1 MYVGKIDN
9 YSTKPKYDAK
19 NKNVTF
25 GTNYK
30 GFPDWINASIN
41 ETCNLKCH
49 YCPNSF
55 LPKPVKEH
63 LFPMDLY
70 KKLLSCLQQ
79 LDYNGIFCFHRYN
92 EPLLTRKAEEYIEF
106 ANKYIPEAETRL
118 YTNGMFLTK
127 ERLESIKSAGGLKT
141 IIVTEHTPLKS
152 FIERIST
159 LDESL
164 LGNIFVR
171 RAQDMHL
178 VNRGGLMEGQRELK
192 TKDLPCGMP
201 ARNLVFDS
209 YGNAIF
215 CPDDY
220 YGSIIVG
227 DLKKQ
232 TPIEI
237 VESKEFQSVSQALLR
252 GERSRFPVCANC
264 NRENSVK
271 ESDKI
276 PAIEFIKA
284 NNNG

>member
-1 MYVGKIDN
+1 MYIRKINN
-9 YSTKPKYDAK
+9 YSTKPKYVA
-19 NKNVTF
+19 NYKNVTF

-30 GFPDWINASIN
+30 GFPDWISASIN

-49 YCPNSF
+49 YCPNAF
-55 LPKPVKEH
+55 LSKPVKEH
-63 LFPMDLY
+63 LFPIDLY
-70 KKLLSCLQQ
+70 EKLVSSLQKIY
-79 LDYNGIFCFHRYN
+79 YNGIFCFHRYN
-92 EPLLTRKAEEYIEF
+92 EPLLTRKAEEYIEL
-106 ANKYIPEAETRL
+106 ANKYIPDAETRL

-127 ERLESIKSAGGLKT
+127 ERLESIKNVGGLKT

-164 LGNIFVR
+164 LENIFVR

-178 VNRGGLMEGQRELK
+178 VNRGGLMKGQKELT
-192 TKDLPCGMP
+192 TKNLPCGMP

-209 YGNAIF
+209 YGKAIF

-227 DLKKQ
+227 DLNKQ

-237 VESKEFQSVSQALLR
+237 VESKVFQSVSEALLR
-252 GERSRFPVCANC
+252 GERSRFSVCVNC
-264 NRENSVK
+264 NRENSIK
-271 ESDKI
+271 ESDRI
-276 PAIEFIKA
+276 PAIAFIKA
-284 NNNG
+284 ISNC